1 MLIRVLVSRKDHE
14 SEQGEDWASE
24 NKLQLPFPEEH
35 ICESVRH
42 SRHRRSDGVKF
53 EGTKQPPVK

>member
-1 MLIRVLVSRKDHE
+1 MSRKDHE

-24 NKLQLPFPEEH
+24 NKLQVPFPEEH